1 LITHSTSI
9 STQINLPGRL
19 SSTQPLSVVA
29 RPPPVDPLRSQ
40 LLIFSPSVVRRC
52 ASVRHVLPVD
62 PAVHRDLV
70 HVLVD
75 VADPSSSQTSSADA
89 PNEPSRRRADA
100 ARHAHV
106 KLLHRIEMRW
116 SSVRRASLRTRSPVW
131 TASNRPPSVRRSRR
145 QFSTRFS
152 AVDPTSLPPC
162 YDIRSDDAMMIVP
175 YRC

>member
-1 LITHSTSI
+1 MTQQYNNRPNTKSTRHSTHFTIATISQYTLKFDTITLLITHSTSI

-40 LLIFSPSVVRRC
+40 LLIFSPSVFRRC

-62 PAVHRDLV
+62 PAVHRNLV

-106 KLLHRIEMRW
+106 KLLHRIEMR
-116 SSVRRASLRTRSPVW
+116 
-131 TASNRPPSVRRSRR
+131 
-145 QFSTRFS
+145 
-152 AVDPTSLPPC
+152 
-162 YDIRSDDAMMIVP
+162 
-175 YRC
+175 